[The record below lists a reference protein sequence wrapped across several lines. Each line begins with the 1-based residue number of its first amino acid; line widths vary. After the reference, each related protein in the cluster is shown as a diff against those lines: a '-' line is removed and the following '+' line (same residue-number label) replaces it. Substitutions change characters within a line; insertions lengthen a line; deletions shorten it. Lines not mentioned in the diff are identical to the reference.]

1 MALFHLPV
9 PTVVWNLCSNLG
21 EIATSSTSARGAN
34 AAKHSTAETYQHF
47 LRIYTYTVV
56 PILLKRSGF
65 KRCFMRARFTHLLNV
80 LSQRCPRP
88 PTFWKCPTGFF
99 GPLGALTWSGPINLL
114 AFLSESS
121 KIIRRLCGYH
131 LSGRYYLGDA
141 FRGLFKRSRRRGRI
155 WYLGE

>member
-65 KRCFMRARFTHLLNV
+65 KRCFTRARFTHLLNV
-80 LSQRCPRP
+80 LSQRCPDLLHSENVQQV
-88 PTFWKCPTGFF
+88 FF
-99 GPLGALTWSGPINLL
+99 GPLEALTWMGPINLL

-121 KIIRRLCGYH
+121 KMIRRLCGYH
-131 LSGRYYLGDA
+131 LSGWYYLGDA
-141 FRGLFKRSRRRGRI
+141 FRGLLRDLVGGVGFDI
-155 WYLGE
+155 